1 MGKTKNAI
9 LDMVDWARAGRSVL
23 VTGKPG
29 SGKTSV
35 SVNEFMA
42 AMAEHLSVGVEEM
55 SLTDLR
61 PCTMDPSTT
70 GATRSL
76 IQRPR
81 QPHG

>member
-42 AMAEHLSVGVEEM
+42 AMAEHLSVGRK
-55 SLTDLR
+55 TWAKFYK
-61 PCTMDPSTT
+61 T
-70 GATRSL
+70 GRMA
-76 IQRPR
+76 
-81 QPHG
+81 